1 MKLTIDDKKKLLA
14 LLEKEREW
22 LRKEYDFYVAN
33 GKCKRSHPLND
44 PDNPPMDFYDDADDP
59 IAFLESFRDP

>member
-1 MKLTIDDKKKLLA
+1 MMLTIDDKKKLAA

-33 GKCKRSHPLND
+33 GKCKRSHPLKD
-44 PDNPPMDFYDDADDP
+44 PGNLPLDFYDETDDP
-59 IAFLESFRDP
+59 LLFLDSFRNR